1 MRSCMR
7 AQIRV
12 GKGARRAKLFISL
25 ELGEQANVSGRFE
38 QGRTQQTE
46 NMDVATVLS
55 ELSSDICR
63 FQQTD
68 QTSLDV
74 NERVFLYSGTK
85 LQSPCAKVK
94 HLYRETTKSIT
105 NSIK

>member
-55 ELSSDICR
+55 ELAPTSAGSSRQIKPLWM
-63 FQQTD
+63 
-68 QTSLDV
+68 SM
-74 NERVFLYSGTK
+74 NVFFSIQA
-85 LQSPCAKVK
+85 QSYN
-94 HLYRETTKSIT
+94 HLVPK
-105 NSIK
+105 